1 MTARR
6 VCLLLFLGAALV
18 WSPVGGLLEFQPWG
32 GDCRAS
38 RRGQRS
44 GADLKEGG
52 TLAGA
57 PSSEGF
63 AEPPSCDADPRST
76 GRKGER
82 RLGDGK
88 ARRSESCSHVA
99 HDSLTAAPLP
109 LQRRM
114 RVVTVCHF
122 QPSSS
127 RRSSASCCASDTAEA
142 SNTIPSSINQIKLRI
157 SQFGLKPDLNF
168 RQ

>member
-18 WSPVGGLLEFQPWG
+18 WSPVGGLLEFQPRGG

-44 GADLKEGG
+44 DLKEGGG

-57 PSSEGF
+57 PSSEGL
-63 AEPPSCDADPRST
+63 AEPPSCDADRRST

-82 RLGDGK
+82 RLRDGK

-99 HDSLTAAPLP
+99 PDSLTAAPLP
-109 LQRRM
+109 LRSRM

-127 RRSSASCCASDTAEA
+127 RRSSASCCVSDTAEA

-157 SQFGLKPDLNF
+157 SQFGLKPDLIF
-168 RQ
+168 RH

>member
-6 VCLLLFLGAALV
+6 VCPLLFLGAALV
-18 WSPVGGLLEFQPWG
+18 WSPVGGLLEFQPRG

-44 GADLKEGG
+44 GADLREGRLWLVLRPPRG
-52 TLAGA
+52 LQSLRAVTRTEDQQEGKQSVASQTAKRGDLSPA
-57 PSSEGF
+57 P
-63 AEPPSCDADPRST
+63 AWR
-76 GRKGER
+76 
-82 RLGDGK
+82 
-88 ARRSESCSHVA
+88 

-109 LQRRM
+109 PQRHTRA
-114 RVVTVCHF
+114 VTVCHI

-142 SNTIPSSINQIKLRI
+142 SNTIPSSINQIKARI
-157 SQFGLKPDLNF
+157 SQFALKPDLIF
-168 RQ
+168 LH